1 MAATALM
8 PAPSGTMPTSPT
20 SERPD
25 TPEPAGHSSFIIF
38 DWDDTLLSSTW
49 LAQHGI
55 RLDEPLVIPEEVR
68 AHLEALQGSVVK
80 LLDRAVTLG
89 TVCIITNAETGW
101 VELSARRFMPAVLP
115 LLSKVR
121 VLSARST
128 FEPECSC
135 PSEWKVRAFSQEL
148 HVHYSKEDPTVTR
161 NVLSFGDSIHE
172 RHAVHKVTA
181 GVPNMRTKSI
191 KFVERPTAEQLRRQV
206 DLVHGCISDVVG
218 HRGDLD
224 LMLTIQLLYK

>member
-1 MAATALM
+1 
-8 PAPSGTMPTSPT
+8 MPTSPT
-20 SERPD
+20 SERPA
-25 TPEPAGHSSFIIF
+25 TPEPPAQSSFIIF

-55 RLDEPLVIPEEVR
+55 RLDEPAVIPEEVR
-68 AHLEALQGSVVK
+68 SQLDALQASVVK
-80 LLDRAVTLG
+80 LLEMAVSLG

-101 VELSARRFMPAVLP
+101 VELSARRFIPSVVP

-128 FEPECSC
+128 FEPEVSC
-135 PSEWKVRAFSQEL
+135 PSEWKVRAFAREL
-148 HVHYSKEDPTVTR
+148 GAHYSKHESSVIR

-172 RHAVHKVTA
+172 RHAVHRVTS
-181 GVPNMRTKSI
+181 GVPNTRTKSI
-191 KFVERPTAEQLRRQV
+191 KFVERPTAEQLKRQV
-206 DLVHGCISDVVG
+206 DLVRGCISDVVS
-218 HRGDLD
+218 HSGDLD